1 MLWAT
6 ILGMGLITLGLRASF
21 ILLPGRLR
29 LPALLRRALPFVP
42 AAVLTAVWAPELAL
56 QKGVLQLS
64 LNNER
69 LAGGLV
75 GMLATIGLAIGT
87 PCSASLLAAG
97 LACGLAAGP
106 STPARAEG
114 ASTPVPST

>member
-1 MLWAT
+1 MTLWLT
-6 ILGMGLITLGLRASF
+6 ILGMGAITLALRASF
-21 ILLPGRLR
+21 IVLPQHLR

-64 LNNER
+64 LHNER

-75 GMLATIGLAIGT
+75 AVLVAWRWRITFATIASGLVALHIFDW
-87 PCSASLLAAG
+87 LL
-97 LACGLAAGP
+97 
-106 STPARAEG
+106 
-114 ASTPVPST
+114 